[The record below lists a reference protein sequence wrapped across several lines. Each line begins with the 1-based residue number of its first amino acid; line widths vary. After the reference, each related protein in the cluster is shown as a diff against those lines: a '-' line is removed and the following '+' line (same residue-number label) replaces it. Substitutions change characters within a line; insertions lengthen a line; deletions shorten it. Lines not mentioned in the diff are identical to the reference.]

1 MTDVDP
7 LSPQDVVR
15 RHLSA
20 SPFGS
25 PLELDQILGLVPRLS
40 AHALH
45 ARTAVLRLSAAGR
58 SVAGQRFAF
67 AAEGAEDFAAAEG
80 TLADL
85 TRREMVPVLV
95 PDLRDDPRFAPAAPA
110 RLVSALSAPLLQHGS
125 FLGTL
130 CLFDRLANG
139 APACFDEEDV
149 SLLATLATEAGI
161 AIENAR
167 LFREADQRA
176 AELAALREVGQAIT
190 GRLELAAV
198 LEAVTAGAIGLL
210 GSQYAQILLWDEA
223 RECLVFG
230 AAKGPEAERVRDY
243 PYHSGR
249 GVNVAV
255 AQSRRSM
262 ILDDYQGSPYALPE
276 FPDVVATISTP
287 VRFGEGL
294 LGVLHAH
301 TTQPGKRFSADDLRL
316 LEMLATQ
323 AAIAIEN
330 ARLYTEAGV
339 RTARFQAL
347 SALSRTIAGALDL
360 QQVFDFAVKAAVDL
374 LDLALARLWLYQEA
388 SGLLHVQAS
397 GGDAD
402 LLASTRQTDPPGEG
416 VMGRAFSRQEV
427 IVLTDPAGEP
437 RYLERE
443 WAGRMG
449 LKAVAFVPV
458 CVGERALAV
467 LFVARR
473 SGRSFCPD
481 DIEVLTSFA
490 QHVAIAIEN
499 ARLFRDRE
507 RLATEE
513 LLRLRKIS
521 VLNEI
526 GSAMQ
531 GTMQLD
537 ALLRVILTGVTYGG
551 GLGFNRALLLLVDE
565 ARQLLRGRM
574 GVGPASG
581 EEAAAIWD
589 DLARQSRPLR
599 EIIAD
604 RAGRPAPANQAF
616 DQLARSFRIP
626 LTEGGS
632 LFVRT
637 VREARP
643 FRVRRGGDV
652 AVHPAFEGRL
662 DVGEFACVPLLAK
675 GKVVGVLVVDNKFNQ
690 VPISDEDL
698 EFLSVFATHA
708 GLAVENAQVLTWL
721 EQANRDLQRS
731 HHQLLQRERLAAL
744 GEMAA
749 HVVHEIR
756 NPLVAIGGFARR
768 LAQRLGSREPEGQ
781 YAHIIA
787 REVDRLERI
796 ARDVRGLSRESHLS
810 LEESDLHLILQDCLV
825 LFAEKVASQQ
835 VHLRLDLTEPLST
848 LRLDRGQ
855 IKQAIVNLLANAL
868 EAMPRGGT
876 LALSTTEVRG
886 EAGRFPGAGEAPRTG
901 EERPLWVVLSVSDTG
916 GGIPAEVV
924 GEIFDPFFTTKET
937 GTGLGLT
944 LVRRIALA
952 HEGRVELDNRPGE
965 GVTFRLWFPVAQSA
979 VSARR

>member
-1 MTDVDP
+1 MTDMDP
-7 LSPQDVVR
+7 LSPQDLVR
-15 RHLSA
+15 RHLTA

-25 PLELDQILGLVPRLS
+25 PLELQQILAMIPRLS
-40 AHALH
+40 ANALH
-45 ARTAVLRLSAAGR
+45 ARSAVLRLADNEHD
-58 SVAGQRFAF
+58 GQRFVF
-67 AAEGAEDFAAAEG
+67 VVEGADDFSAVEPLLSAM
-80 TLADL
+80 

-95 PDLRDDPRFAPAAPA
+95 PDLRSEPQLAGAAPA
-110 RLVSALSAPLLQHGS
+110 RPAAAVAAPLLQHGS

-130 CLFDRLANG
+130 CLFDRERG
-139 APACFDEEDV
+139 VGFDEEDV
-149 SLLATLATEAGI
+149 TLLATLATEAGI

-167 LFREADQRA
+167 LFREAAARA
-176 AELAALREVGQAIT
+176 AELGALREVGEAIT
-190 GRLELAAV
+190 GRLELPAV
-198 LEAVTAGAIGLL
+198 LEAIVAGAMRLL
-210 GSQYAQILLWDEA
+210 RSQYTQILLWDAPQE
-223 RECLVFG
+223 RLVYG
-230 AAKGPEAERVRDY
+230 AALGPEADRVRSY
-243 PYHSGR
+243 AYSAER
-249 GVNVAV
+249 GINVAV
-255 AQSRRSM
+255 ARTRRSM
-262 ILDDYQGSPYALPE
+262 VLDDYQASPYALPE
-276 FPDVVATISTP
+276 FPDVVATITTP
-287 VRFGEGL
+287 VLFGNRL
-294 LGVLHAH
+294 LGVLHSH
-301 TTQPGKRFSADDLRL
+301 TTQPGKRFTGDDLHL

-330 ARLYTEAGV
+330 ARLYAEAGI
-339 RTARFQAL
+339 RAARLRAL
-347 SALSRTIAGALDL
+347 GELSRTIAAALDL
-360 QQVFDFAVKAAVDL
+360 RQVFDFAVKAAVDL
-374 LDLALARLWLYQEA
+374 LDLAVARLWLLQETT
-388 SGLLHVQAS
+388 GLLTVQVSA
-397 GGDAD
+397 GDPD
-402 LLASTRQTDPPGEG
+402 LLASPRQSIAPGEG
-416 VMGRAFSRQEV
+416 ITGRVFSRQE
-427 IVLTDPAGEP
+427 IAVLVDAAREP
-437 RYLERE
+437 GFAERE
-443 WAGRMG
+443 WAAQVG
-449 LKAVAFVPV
+449 LQTVAMVPV

-467 LFVARR
+467 LSVGRR
-473 SGRSFCPD
+473 SRRAFHPD
-481 DIEVLTSFA
+481 ELEVLTSFA

-565 ARQLLRGRM
+565 ARQVLRGRM

-581 EEAAAIWD
+581 EEAAVIWD
-589 DLARQSRPLR
+589 DLTRQSRPLR
-599 EIIAD
+599 EIVAE
-604 RAGRPAPANQAF
+604 RAANPLPANALF

-626 LTEGGS
+626 LADGTS

-652 AVHPAFEGRL
+652 PVHPAHEGRL
-662 DVGEFACVPLLAK
+662 DVDEFACVPLSAK
-675 GKVVGVLVVDNKFNQ
+675 GKVVGVLVVDNKFNGI
-690 VPISDEDL
+690 PIGDEDL

-708 GLAVENAQVLTWL
+708 GLAIENAQVLTWL

-731 HHQLLQRERLAAL
+731 HHQLLQQERLAAL

-768 LAQRLGSREPEGQ
+768 LVQRLGPREPEGQ
-781 YAHIIA
+781 YAQIIA

-796 ARDVRGLSRESHLS
+796 ARDVRGLSRESHLT
-810 LEESDLHLILQDCLV
+810 LEDSDLHLILQDCLV
-825 LFAEKVASQQ
+825 LFAEKLASQG
-835 VHLRLDLTEPLST
+835 VHLRLDLMEPLPT

-855 IKQAIVNLLANAL
+855 VKQAIVNLVANAL

-876 LALSTTEVRG
+876 LSLASTERRG
-886 EAGRFPGAGEAPRTG
+886 EPGRSGSSEPLRPDTPQ
-901 EERPLWVVLSVSDTG
+901 PLWVVLSVGDTG
-916 GGIPAEVV
+916 GGIPADIASAV
-924 GEIFDPFFTTKET
+924 FDAFYTTKET

-952 HEGRVELDNRPGE
+952 HGGQIELDNRPGE
-965 GVTFRLWFPVAQSA
+965 GATFRLWFPVTESRVATAS
-979 VSARR
+979 